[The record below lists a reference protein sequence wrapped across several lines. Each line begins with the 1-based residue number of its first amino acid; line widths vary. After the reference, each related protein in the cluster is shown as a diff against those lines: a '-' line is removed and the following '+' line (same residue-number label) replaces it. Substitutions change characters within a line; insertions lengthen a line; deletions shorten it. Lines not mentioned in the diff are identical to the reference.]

1 MSTAALITLVS
12 ACLANTPHDARINTD
27 LIVAFATVES
37 ACNPTAL
44 GDEVSLK
51 TAKKV
56 PHKHIFG
63 TKRVKRRGKWANVPA
78 AWKSWGL
85 YQFQY
90 DRWVES
96 GGKAS
101 DWGKA
106 DAKEQTRVMVKALEN
121 YLDKHKKGDHVTW
134 VTTSHN
140 SGHGLSK
147 PTPYTR
153 KIKAEIVKIAAIIKK
168 GNESIANDGQQKSG
182 E

>member
-1 MSTAALITLVS
+1 MEDQYEHCSTDYSRVRVS
-12 ACLANTPHDARINTD
+12 CEHSHDARINTD

-90 DRWVES
+90 DRWVEEWRES
-96 GGKAS
+96 VRLGQGGRKRADAS
-101 DWGKA
+101 D
-106 DAKEQTRVMVKALEN
+106 
-121 YLDKHKKGDHVTW
+121 
-134 VTTSHN
+134 
-140 SGHGLSK
+140 
-147 PTPYTR
+147 
-153 KIKAEIVKIAAIIKK
+153 
-168 GNESIANDGQQKSG
+168 GQGVG
-182 E
+182 ELP